1 MSVRRARSATAL
13 LSRYC
18 RRSSVFLLVGAA
30 AAAAAAATSAAAQPA
45 GGAASARPEFAMEN
59 PASGIYVHYGQQAEM
74 TPENG
79 GDVANV
85 GFVVGARCVAV
96 IDTGGTF
103 AVGRA
108 LRQAIRLV
116 TSVPVC
122 YVINTHA
129 HPDHVF
135 GNAAFVDDHPEFIGH
150 DRLADALRS
159 RGPNYLN
166 ALRRDLGD
174 ASQQSEIILPTRSI
188 KTSEALDLGGRALIL
203 RSWPTAHTDTDLTV
217 FDEESKT
224 LWLGDLLFVGHV
236 PVLDGNLRGFLAALK
251 ELDAVRADRAVP
263 GHGRAPDWP
272 GALGP
277 ERRYLSRLLVDVVA
291 AIKAKRTLTETLAL
305 VPGEGGQWLLFEQFH
320 RRNVTAAYAELEWD
334 D

>member
-1 MSVRRARSATAL
+1 
-13 LSRYC
+13 
-18 RRSSVFLLVGAA
+18 
-30 AAAAAAATSAAAQPA
+30 
-45 GGAASARPEFAMEN
+45 MEN

-96 IDTGGTF
+96 IDTGGTY

-150 DRLADALRS
+150 ARLADALRS

-174 ASQQSEIILPTRSI
+174 AAQQSEIVLPTRSI

-236 PVLDGNLRGFLAALK
+236 PVLDGNLRGFLAAL
-251 ELDAVRADRAVP
+251 ERTRRGTGRSRCSRAWPRARS
-263 GHGRAPDWP
+263 GRRRLA
-272 GALGP
+272 P
-277 ERRYLSRLLVDVVA
+277 ERRYLSRLLADVVA

-305 VPGEGGQWLLFEQFH
+305 VPGEGGQWLLFDQFH

>member
-1 MSVRRARSATAL
+1 MCGHRAGSTISPLLRYRRQCTVILIVA
-13 LSRYC
+13 
-18 RRSSVFLLVGAA
+18 
-30 AAAAAAATSAAAQPA
+30 
-45 GGAASARPEFAMEN
+45 AASAQSAIGARPALPELAMEN
-59 PASGIYVHYGQQAEM
+59 PAPGIYVHYGQQAEM
-74 TPENG
+74 TPANF

-108 LRQAIRLV
+108 LRLAIRRV

-122 YVINTHA
+122 YVINTHV
-129 HPDHVF
+129 HPDHIF

-150 DRLADALRS
+150 TRLADALRS

-174 ASQQSEIILPTRSI
+174 VAQQSEIVLPTRSV
-188 KTSEALDLGGRALIL
+188 KTTEALDLGGRVLGL

-217 FDEESKT
+217 FDQETKT

-236 PVLDGNLRGFLAALK
+236 PVVDGNLRGFLAALE
-251 ELDAVRADRAVP
+251 ELNTVQADLVVP
-263 GHGRAPDWP
+263 GHGRALSWP
-272 GALGP
+272 GALAP
-277 ERRYLSRLLVDVVA
+277 EQRYLSVLLVDVVA
-291 AIKAKRTLTETLAL
+291 AIKAKRTLAETLAL